1 MIFLKGAESMEN
13 EELMYFDKMPNMLP
27 LYLVLKEKLEGRYPF
42 AEIKAAKTQI
52 SFRNRH
58 VFMSVSLPYR
68 RAKDWP
74 KEYLLLSL
82 GLGYRKQS
90 ERVAMAVEAY
100 PNRWTHHVLITK
112 EEDIDEELLSLIDE
126 AYEFAV
132 SK

>member
-27 LYLVLKEKLEGRYPF
+27 LYLVLKEKLEGRYP
-42 AEIKAAKTQI
+42 ATEIKAAKIQI
-52 SFRNRH
+52 SFRNRY

-68 RAKDWP
+68 RDKDWP

-100 PNRWTHHVLITK
+100 PNRWTHHVLVTK